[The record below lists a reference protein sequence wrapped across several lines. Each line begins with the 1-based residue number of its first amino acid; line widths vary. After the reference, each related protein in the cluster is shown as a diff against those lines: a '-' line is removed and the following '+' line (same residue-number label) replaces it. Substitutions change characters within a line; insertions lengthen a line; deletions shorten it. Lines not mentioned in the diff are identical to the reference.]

1 MRARLHDVRCSG
13 VLAAGVGLLML
24 LTGCSREPA
33 QQPGSIVRKTERGP
47 LQVTLEVSPQR
58 PAVGDTVRISLTV
71 EAPPDHDIRFPDTNA
86 FGELKVAALA
96 APETQPAAQGRVL
109 RRRWQ
114 VIPLL
119 SGKLD
124 VPELPI
130 HYTRPPT
137 ATDTQPV
144 EGEVLTEP
152 VTIEVQSALTTQDSP
167 QQPRDITGTLLP
179 PKPPLSP
186 RALALRIVLV
196 SVALALVV
204 TGIYL
209 YIRWRHRPV
218 PPVAPEVWALRQLAG
233 LDNIDWAD
241 AEAVRAFYYRLT
253 EIVRAY
259 IERRFGLAAP
269 EMTTEEF
276 LAALARDRGAVPYDP
291 VRLRGFLESCDVVKY
306 AAVQP
311 MRSDGENALATARA
325 FIDASAAA
333 APVVTGEGLVE
344 IEGVAR

>member
-1 MRARLHDVRCSG
+1 MIARPFHRRWYCVLTASIALLLLAGCARQPAHEPDGVMRTS
-13 VLAAGVGLLML
+13 
-24 LTGCSREPA
+24 
-33 QQPGSIVRKTERGP
+33 ERGP
-47 LQVTLEVSPQR
+47 LRVTLEVSPQR
-58 PAVGDTVRISLTV
+58 PTVGDAVRISLTV
-71 EAPPDHDIRFPDTNA
+71 EAPTDYDIRFPDPSA
-86 FGELKVAALA
+86 FNELKVTALA

-119 SGKLD
+119 SGKLE

-130 HYTRPPT
+130 HYTRPAT

-144 EGEVLTEP
+144 EGDVLIEP
-152 VTIEVQSALTTQDSP
+152 VTLEVRSVLTTQDSP
-167 QQPRDITGTLLP
+167 AQPRDITGTLVP
-179 PKPPLSP
+179 PKPPLS
-186 RALALRIVLV
+186 RREWALRI
-196 SVALALVV
+196 ALVV
-204 TGIYL
+204 VVLAGVLAAAFL
-209 YIRWRHRPV
+209 YVRWKRRPV
-218 PPVAPEVWALRQLAG
+218 PPIAPDVWALRQLAG
-233 LDNIDWAD
+233 LEQIDWAD
-241 AEAVRAFYYRLT
+241 SDAVREFYYRLT

-291 VRLRGFLESCDVVKY
+291 GRLREFLESCDIVKY

-311 MRSDGENALATARA
+311 TRSDGESALATARA

-333 APVVTGEGLVE
+333 APVVTGEGLIE
-344 IEGVAR
+344 IEGTAR